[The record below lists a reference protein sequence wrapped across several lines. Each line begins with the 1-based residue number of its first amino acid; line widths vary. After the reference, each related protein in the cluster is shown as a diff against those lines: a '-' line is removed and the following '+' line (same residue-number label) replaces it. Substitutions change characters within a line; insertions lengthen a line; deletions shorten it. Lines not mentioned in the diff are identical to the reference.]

1 MNLAGKKILLGVSGG
16 IAAYKSCELLRLLQK
31 KGAEVRVCMTDAAT
45 QFVAPLTFASL
56 SKCPVYLKNG
66 AVEARP
72 FQHIDFPRWADL
84 YLVVPATANVIGKFV
99 YGIGDDPVSLCFM
112 SCTCPR
118 FVAPAMNVAMYNS
131 PAVKRNL
138 ETLRSFEDT
147 FVLESP
153 AGELA
158 CGEVGKGRL
167 LEPAQI
173 VAYLERFEARGTR
186 LENASERRPGG
197 DGGEGLPLASAARA
211 SSATPSSGHI
221 PQRPELQKCSAPK
234 LSEAA
239 QYLQETALQDLPA
252 SAQSEATSK
261 LSDLIPQSGE
271 AAPRKVLITA
281 GRTEEA
287 IDPVRYISN
296 RSSGKTAVA
305 IAATFL
311 ANGFDVDVVA
321 GPMEAEFPGGVR
333 VTRVRSAQQMHD
345 AVLAKQSEADVL
357 IHCAAVA
364 DYRPR
369 FTATEKIKDSR
380 SQLILELEP
389 NPNILRDCTAARR
402 DAAKDSRMANQVVVG
417 FALETDH
424 FKEHAA
430 EKFAKS
436 GADALLLNAPVASGS
451 GFGFDE
457 VRYTLIRPGAEI
469 AEMKMGSKID
479 LAQEIVDFAE
489 EKLRA
494 VYAENG
500 AVYAGNSAVY
510 TGNGAV
516 YAAHSASPDANG
528 AVSCANS
535 ASPAATDSTSSS
547 K

>member
-31 KGAEVRVCMTDAAT
+31 KGAEVRVCMTEAAT

-99 YGIGDDPVSLCFM
+99 YGIADDPVSLCFM
-112 SCTCPR
+112 SCTGPR
-118 FVAPAMNVAMYNS
+118 FIAPAMNVAMFNS

-138 ETLRSFEDT
+138 ETLRSFENT
-147 FVLESP
+147 FVMDSP

-167 LEPAQI
+167 LDPAEI
-173 VAYLERFEARGTR
+173 VAYLE
-186 LENASERRPGG
+186 
-197 DGGEGLPLASAARA
+197 A
-211 SSATPSSGHI
+211 SSVILNESVT
-221 PQRPELQKCSAPK
+221 
-234 LSEAA
+234 LSETKGSVKSCAVQSPAA

-252 SAQSEATSK
+252 FAQSEAGK
-261 LSDLIPQSGE
+261 
-271 AAPRKVLITA
+271 RRVLITA

-311 ANGFDVDVVA
+311 ANGFDVRVVA
-321 GPMEAEFPGGVR
+321 GPMEAEFPGGVHI
-333 VTRVRSAQQMHD
+333 TKIKSACDMHK
-345 AVLAKQSEADVL
+345 AVLEQMKNADVL
-357 IHCAAVA
+357 VHCAAVA
-364 DYRPR
+364 DYRPKVA
-369 FTATEKIKDSR
+369 ATEKIKDSR

-389 NPNILRDCTAARR
+389 NPNILRDSVAQKR
-402 DAAKDSRMANQVVVG
+402 ANQVIIG

-430 EKFAKS
+430 EKLKKS
-436 GADALLLNAPVASGS
+436 GADALLLNAPVAANS

-457 VRYTLIRPGAEI
+457 VRYTLIRANSRNAQKAGEVEI
-469 AEMKMGSKID
+469 PEMKMGSKID
-479 LAQEIVDFAE
+479 LAQEIVDFSLDQL
-489 EKLRA
+489 KN
-494 VYAENG
+494 V
-500 AVYAGNSAVY
+500 
-510 TGNGAV
+510 
-516 YAAHSASPDANG
+516 
-528 AVSCANS
+528 
-535 ASPAATDSTSSS
+535 
-547 K
+547 

>member
-31 KGAEVRVCMTDAAT
+31 KGAEVRVCMTEAAT

-99 YGIGDDPVSLCFM
+99 YGIADDPVSLCFM
-112 SCTCPR
+112 SCTGPR
-118 FVAPAMNVAMYNS
+118 FIAPAMNVAMFNS

-138 ETLRSFEDT
+138 ETLRSFENT
-147 FVLESP
+147 FVMDSP

-167 LEPAQI
+167 LDPAEI
-173 VAYLERFEARGTR
+173 VAYLETR
-186 LENASERRPGG
+186 DERLVTRE
-197 DGGEGLPLASAARA
+197 GECLPLASAACA
-211 SSATPSSGHI
+211 SSATPSNGGH
-221 PQRPELQKCSAPK
+221 PRNAPESQ
-234 LSEAA
+234 AA
-239 QYLQETALQDLPA
+239 QFLQETALQDLPA
-252 SAQSEATSK
+252 S
-261 LSDLIPQSGE
+261 GE
-271 AAPRKVLITA
+271 RVPRVLITA

-311 ANGFDVDVVA
+311 ANGFDVNVVA

-333 VTRVRSAQQMHD
+333 VKKVKSACDMHK
-345 AVLAKQSEADVL
+345 AVLEQMKNADVL
-357 IHCAAVA
+357 VHCAAVA
-364 DYRPR
+364 DYRPKVA
-369 FTATEKIKDSR
+369 ATEKIKDSR

-389 NPNILRDCTAARR
+389 NPNILRDSVAQKRA
-402 DAAKDSRMANQVVVG
+402 DQVIIG

-430 EKFAKS
+430 EKLKKS
-436 GADALLLNAPVASGS
+436 GADALLLNAPVAANS

-457 VRYTLIRPGAEI
+457 VRYALIRANSRKAQESGDSRNAAEVEI
-469 AEMKMGSKID
+469 PEMKMGSKID
-479 LAQEIVDFAE
+479 LAQEIVDFSLDQLKNA
-489 EKLRA
+489 
-494 VYAENG
+494 
-500 AVYAGNSAVY
+500 
-510 TGNGAV
+510 
-516 YAAHSASPDANG
+516 
-528 AVSCANS
+528 
-535 ASPAATDSTSSS
+535 
-547 K
+547 